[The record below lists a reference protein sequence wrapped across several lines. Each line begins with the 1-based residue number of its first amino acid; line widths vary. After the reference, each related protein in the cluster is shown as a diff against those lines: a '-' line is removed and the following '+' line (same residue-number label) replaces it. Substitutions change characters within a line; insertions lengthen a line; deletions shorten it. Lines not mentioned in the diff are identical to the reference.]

1 VKTFVDLCGKIITPS
16 FTKGFTEIHEE
27 EKNKFKNIRMKI
39 IAVIPAR
46 YASTR
51 FPAKLM
57 QDLGGKTVILRTYEA
72 TVATKLFDDIFVV
85 TDSDLIFD
93 EIVSN
98 GGKAIMSIK
107 EHESGSDRIAEA
119 IFSLD
124 VDVVVNV
131 QGDEPFTEAG
141 PLEQV
146 LSVFKDDEDRKVDLA
161 SLMRE
166 ITDEDEI
173 NNPNNVKV
181 VVDQSQFALYFS
193 RSVIP
198 YPRDKDVGVRYF
210 QHIGIYAFRK
220 QALLDFYSLPMK
232 SLEASE
238 KLEQLR
244 YLEFGKRIKMV
255 ETNHVGI
262 GIDTVEDLEKARAIL
277 GV

>member
-1 VKTFVDLCGKIITPS
+1 
-16 FTKGFTEIHEE
+16 
-27 EKNKFKNIRMKI
+27 MKI

-72 TVATKLFDDIFVV
+72 AINTQLFDDVFVV
-85 TDSDLIFD
+85 TDSNLIYD
-93 EIVSN
+93 EIISN
-98 GGKAIMSIK
+98 GGKAIMSVK

-119 IFSLD
+119 VENLD
-124 VDVVVNV
+124 VDIVINV
-131 QGDEPFTEAG
+131 QGDEPFIDAE
-141 PLEQV
+141 PLAKVIE
-146 LSVFKDDEDRKVDLA
+146 VFKHDLDKKVDLA

-166 ITDEDEI
+166 ITNQEDI

-181 VVDQSQFALYFS
+181 VVDQNGFALYFS

-198 YPRDKDVGVRYF
+198 YPREKNVGVRYM

-220 QALLDFYSLPMK
+220 QALLDFYSLPMQ

-255 ETNHVGI
+255 ETTHVGI
-262 GIDTVEDLEKARAIL
+262 GIDTAEDLEKARKMIAQ
-277 GV
+277 